1 MTTKNLLKFI
11 LAVFIFSACSSRVIP
26 IKTLQDANYSGM
38 TQEFNV
44 PNLYGKWLTNMP
56 AETTSFIV
64 FKNDNTVITNTN
76 REGKYTIKKDSIT
89 IMYDDATARGR
100 LLEQT
105 DSRLY
110 ILWGGG
116 DPVKYYRPESF

>member
-1 MTTKNLLKFI
+1 MKTNKIIKL
-11 LAVFIFSACSSRVIP
+11 VFATLIFSACSSRVIP
-26 IKTLQDANYSGM
+26 IKTLQDANYTGM

-44 PNLYGKWLTNMP
+44 TKLFGKWLTNMP
-56 AETTSFIV
+56 AETSSFIV
-64 FKNDNTVITNTN
+64 FQTDNTVITNTN
-76 REGKYTIKKDSIT
+76 RKGEYIIKKDSI
-89 IMYDDATARGR
+89 IINYDDTTARGR

-116 DPVKYYRPESF
+116 DPVKYYRPE